1 MCPCVVSFLPL
12 LPLPPLMLSTD
23 VALATKWNVLQL
35 IDCSPL
41 RSIPI
46 TGTSSLL
53 WALLTSH
60 SSLLL
65 RLMGPPVRPPRLRCA
80 LFPLIYLPHLLV
92 LPATFGLHRHLPTYP
107 YFPAL
112 YVVPVRQVKG
122 LPAASFRF
130 HLTMDTLAVQ
140 LCTSSLPTRTRDF
153 HPLERAH
160 GAQTNSAGTSY
171 EIPALSTKAFF
182 IPPANHFRFFLLRRS
197 TSTAIRIT
205 AALPPRIPTSGRIGV
220 SSPVLEATPAVVLF
234 SISCASASAL

>member
-12 LPLPPLMLSTD
+12 LPLPPLTLSTD
-23 VALATKWNVLQL
+23 VAQTTKWNVLQL

-65 RLMGPPVRPPRLRCA
+65 RLMRPPVRPPRLRCT

-92 LPATFGLHRHLPTYP
+92 LPATFGLHRFWPTYP

-112 YVVPVRQVKG
+112 YVVPVRQAKG
-122 LPAASFRF
+122 LPTASFRF
-130 HLTMDTLAVQ
+130 HLTVDTLAVQ
-140 LCTSSLPTRTRDF
+140 LCTSSLPTCTRDF

-160 GAQTNSAGTSY
+160 GAQTKNTMILGTMVFLHFLKMN
-171 EIPALSTKAFF
+171 LSVH
-182 IPPANHFRFFLLRRS
+182 PLLRCI
-197 TSTAIRIT
+197 IRVHIDV
-205 AALPPRIPTSGRIGV
+205 AGCELLLGPELQCLDR
-220 SSPVLEATPAVVLF
+220 E
-234 SISCASASAL
+234 

>member
-12 LPLPPLMLSTD
+12 LPLPPLTLSTD
-23 VALATKWNVLQL
+23 VAPATKWNVLQL

-46 TGTSSLL
+46 TGPSTLL

-65 RLMGPPVRPPRLRCA
+65 RLMRPPVRPPRLRRA
-80 LFPLIYLPHLLV
+80 LFPLTYPPHLLV
-92 LPATFGLHRHLPTYP
+92 LPATFGLHLFVQTYP

-112 YVVPVRQVKG
+112 YAVPIRRTKG
-122 LPAASFRF
+122 LPTASFRF
-130 HLTMDTLAVQ
+130 HLAMDTLAVQ

-160 GAQTNSAGTSY
+160 GARTKKRPPGRCGLFFFKGK
-171 EIPALSTKAFF
+171 EFRLSTDNEKEKGNWLCKLF
-182 IPPANHFRFFLLRRS
+182 ILL
-197 TSTAIRIT
+197 
-205 AALPPRIPTSGRIGV
+205 
-220 SSPVLEATPAVVLF
+220 
-234 SISCASASAL
+234 

>member
-23 VALATKWNVLQL
+23 VTPATKWNVLQL

-41 RSIPI
+41 RSILI

-65 RLMGPPVRPPRLRCA
+65 RLMRPPVRPPRLRCT

-92 LPATFGLHRHLPTYP
+92 LPATFGLHRFRPTYP
-107 YFPAL
+107 HFPAL
-112 YVVPVRQVKG
+112 YVVPVRQAKG
-122 LPAASFRF
+122 LPTASFRSY
-130 HLTMDTLAVQ
+130 LTIDTLAVQ
-140 LCTSSLPTRTRDF
+140 LCTSSLPTRTRDL

-160 GAQTNSAGTSY
+160 GAQT
-171 EIPALSTKAFF
+171 EK
-182 IPPANHFRFFLLRRS
+182 R
-197 TSTAIRIT
+197 T
-205 AALPPRIPTSGRIGV
+205 AAVKRQPPSRLLYRADSLSFVSMDPVYPDRFLQLMIVSPFFNFDTIPCNVRGT
-220 SSPVLEATPAVVLF
+220 
-234 SISCASASAL
+234 

>member
-1 MCPCVVSFLPL
+1 
-12 LPLPPLMLSTD
+12 MLSICSMRPFVSMRCFLSAPFAFAAFGYLSAPTD

-35 IDCSPL
+35 IDCSAL

-53 WALLTSH
+53 WLLLTSH

-65 RLMGPPVRPPRLRCA
+65 RLMRPPVRPPRLRCT

-92 LPATFGLHRHLPTYP
+92 LPATFGLHRLLPTYP

-122 LPAASFRF
+122 LPTASFRF

-160 GAQTNSAGTSY
+160 GAQTRQG
-171 EIPALSTKAFF
+171 
-182 IPPANHFRFFLLRRS
+182 RQQ
-197 TSTAIRIT
+197 T
-205 AALPPRIPTSGRIGV
+205 AAGLNDS
-220 SSPVLEATPAVVLF
+220 
-234 SISCASASAL
+234 

>member
-12 LPLPPLMLSTD
+12 LPLPPLTLSTD
-23 VALATKWNVLQL
+23 VAPATKWNVLQL
-35 IDCSPL
+35 IDCLPL
-41 RSIPI
+41 CSIPI

-65 RLMGPPVRPPRLRCA
+65 RLMRPPVRPPRLRCT

-92 LPATFGLHRHLPTYP
+92 LPATFGLHRFGPTYP

-112 YVVPVRQVKG
+112 YVVPVRQAKG
-122 LPAASFRF
+122 LLTASFRF

-140 LCTSSLPTRTRDF
+140 LCTSSLLTRTRDF

-160 GAQTNSAGTSY
+160 GAQTQKRR
-171 EIPALSTKAFF
+171 PLSVAFF
-182 IPPANHFRFFLLRRS
+182 QFIIACFCNIAPSTDIFLLFNDLVLVRCRIIEIKGEC
-197 TSTAIRIT
+197 TIADTDCLAI
-205 AALPPRIPTSGRIGV
+205 L
-220 SSPVLEATPAVVLF
+220 
-234 SISCASASAL
+234 